1 MDTPLKRQNMNDPAA
16 QFDDDVIE
24 DAEDFD
30 VTALAN
36 APDLAPD
43 LVPLSLT
50 VGLEHRGTRVDKV
63 LSQCLPQFSRSRL
76 QQWIE
81 AGLVSVDG
89 KPCGVREIMLGD
101 ERIVVS
107 PQPDPSSMSFIPEPM
122 PMSVVHEDDALIV
135 IDKPV
140 AMVVHPAAGNWT
152 GTLLNGLLH
161 RWPALQ
167 GVPRAGIV
175 HRLDKDT
182 TGLLVV
188 AKTLSA
194 QTSLVRQLQDR
205 SMSRQYLALV
215 WGQTVTGGRIEAAIA
230 RHPRERTRMAVSQS
244 MLAKPAVTHYTR
256 LATGVLDGKSV
267 SLLQCRLETGRT
279 HQIRVHLQSI
289 GFALV
294 GDAVYGKSHLTAFF
308 PRQALHAERLGLV
321 HPTSGAPCEWQAPL
335 PADMAALLERSGI
348 VH

>member
-16 QFDDDVIE
+16 QYDDDVIE

-30 VTALAN
+30 ITALASDP
-36 APDLAPD
+36 APDLAP
-43 LVPLSLT
+43 LTLT
-50 VGLEHRGTRVDKV
+50 VGVDYRGTRLDKV
-63 LSQCLPQFSRSRL
+63 LSQYLPQFSRSRL

-81 AGLVSVDG
+81 EGLVTVDG
-89 KPCGVREIMLGD
+89 RPCGVRQIMLGD

-107 PQPDPSSMSFIPEPM
+107 PQPDPASMSYVAEPIPM
-122 PMSVVHEDDALIV
+122 AIVYEDDALIV
-135 IDKPV
+135 IDKPLG
-140 AMVVHPAAGNWT
+140 MVVHPAAGNWT

-215 WGQTVTGGRIEAAIA
+215 WGQPVSGGRIEAAIA

-244 MLAKPAVTHYTR
+244 LLAKPAVTHYTR
-256 LATGVLDGKSV
+256 LATGVLDGKPV

-294 GDAVYGKSHLTAFF
+294 GDAVYGKSHLAALF
-308 PRQALHAERLGLV
+308 PRQALHAERLGLM
-321 HPTSGAPCEWQAPL
+321 HPSTGELCEWHAPL

-348 VH
+348 AH

>member
-16 QFDDDVIE
+16 QYDDDVIE

-30 VTALAN
+30 VAALAPEL
-36 APDLAPD
+36 ASDLA
-43 LVPLSLT
+43 PLSLT
-50 VGLEHRGTRVDKV
+50 VSIEHRGTRLDKV

-81 AGLVSVDG
+81 QGLVKVDG
-89 KPCGVREIMLGD
+89 KPAGVREIMLGD

-107 PQPDPSSMSFIPEPM
+107 PRPDPASLSFVAEPIPM
-122 PMSVVHEDDALIV
+122 AIVYEDDALLV

-140 AMVVHPAAGNWT
+140 GMVVHPAAGNWT

-194 QTSLVRQLQDR
+194 QTSLVR
-205 SMSRQYLALV
+205 
-215 WGQTVTGGRIEAAIA
+215 
-230 RHPRERTRMAVSQS
+230 
-244 MLAKPAVTHYTR
+244 
-256 LATGVLDGKSV
+256 
-267 SLLQCRLETGRT
+267 
-279 HQIRVHLQSI
+279 
-289 GFALV
+289 
-294 GDAVYGKSHLTAFF
+294 
-308 PRQALHAERLGLV
+308 
-321 HPTSGAPCEWQAPL
+321 
-335 PADMAALLERSGI
+335 
-348 VH
+348 